1 VKIRLI
7 ATGGTISGGVDH
19 ETGEPKM
26 LHAGDLL
33 DLVKE
38 IDESI
43 EIDYEDFCTIPSSSM
58 TLELEFSLAKRI
70 NQLYEID
77 PTLSG
82 IVITHGTDSLEETAF
97 LLWLLINDPR
107 PVVLTAAQRPP
118 KYVDTDGPRNL
129 LNSIRVAVSEEA
141 KGKGVLVCLNGEI
154 NSARYVRKTHTTA
167 LETFKS
173 GQQGIIGYIDNEEV
187 LFTVKQLDIVNI
199 ITDKIDPNIHLIKLV
214 VGMDPALIEAV
225 IETGPS
231 ALVIEAFGRGN
242 IPPFIVEKLLKAS
255 KQGIVIV
262 VVSRCEEGR
271 VMINHKWKEC
281 GIIGGEDLDGIKA
294 RILLCLLLTK
304 TKDPERIQTYFDY
317 LSGRREG

>member
-1 VKIRLI
+1 MKIKLI
-7 ATGGTISGGVDH
+7 ATGGTISGGIDH
-19 ETGEPKM
+19 KTGKPKM

-38 IDESI
+38 IGESI
-43 EIDYEDFCTIPSSSM
+43 EIEYEDFCTIPSSSM
-58 TLELEFSLAKRI
+58 TLELELSLARRI
-70 NQLYEID
+70 NQLYRID

-97 LLWLLINDPR
+97 LLWLLIDDPR

-118 KYVDTDGPRNL
+118 RYVDTDGPRNL
-129 LNSIRVAVSEEA
+129 LNSIRVAASEKA

-173 GQQGIIGYIDNEEV
+173 GQHGIIGYVDNEEI
-187 LFTVKQLDIVNI
+187 LFSVKQLNRINIV
-199 ITDKIDPNIHLIKLV
+199 TDKIDSKVHLIKLA
-214 VGMDPALIEAV
+214 VGMDPMFIEAV
-225 IETGPS
+225 IETRPS

-242 IPPFIVEKLLKAS
+242 IPPSIVEKLLKAR
-255 KQGIVIV
+255 KQGIIIV

-271 VMINHKWKEC
+271 VMINPKWKEC
-281 GIIGGEDLDGIKA
+281 GIIGGENLDGLKA
-294 RILLCLLLTK
+294 RIILSLLLTT
-304 TKDPERIQTYFDY
+304 TKDPERIQTYFDS
-317 LSGRREG
+317 LSGRRE